1 VYGQEDARARDRGI
15 EVLCTI
21 DCAVVLA
28 PRCIL
33 AVQFYSREDALFTP
47 NAANKLDDTN
57 HAAWHV
63 DRVADVYVLS
73 VCAHPV

>member
-1 VYGQEDARARDRGI
+1 MRTYVERC
-15 EVLCTI
+15 VCVPI